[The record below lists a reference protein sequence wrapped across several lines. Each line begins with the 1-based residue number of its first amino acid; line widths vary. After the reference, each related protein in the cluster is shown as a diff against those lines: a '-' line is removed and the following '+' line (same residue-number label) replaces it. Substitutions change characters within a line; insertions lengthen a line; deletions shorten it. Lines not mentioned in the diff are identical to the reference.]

1 MAGRRRTFEL
11 NKSPVLPAGFFAV
24 LPIDC
29 CLIDVW
35 LRLTES
41 AWPNYAMDPA

>member
-1 MAGRRRTFEL
+1 
-11 NKSPVLPAGFFAV
+11 

-41 AWPNYAMDPA
+41 VLPNYATDLA